1 MIFVRVTEQKP
12 CRLTSVGLLLLGT
25 CGKISS
31 MRKNVLRIQ
40 PRYVQGLILALVTV
54 LALTLIPHNA
64 SAKSL
69 AIWDSLQGTN
79 PKGYVLLMR
88 HALAPG
94 MGDPANL
101 RVGDCSTQRN
111 LNDEGRQDARDIGQW
126 IKRRE
131 VKILRVESSRWC
143 RAKETAE
150 LLGLGRVRLNKNLD
164 SLFQD
169 EDALNDPQTANIRKR
184 IVSHRNTSG
193 LLVFVGHF
201 VNISAVVG
209 VGLESGEGVLV
220 RANSQGQIKVMGYSP
235 IP

>member
-1 MIFVRVTEQKP
+1 
-12 CRLTSVGLLLLGT
+12 
-25 CGKISS
+25 
-31 MRKNVLRIQ
+31 MR
-40 PRYVQGLILALVTV
+40 GLILALVSA

-69 AIWDSLQGTN
+69 VIWDSLQGTN
-79 PKGYVLLMR
+79 PKGYVLLLR

-94 MGDPANL
+94 VGDPANF

-111 LNDEGRQDARDIGQW
+111 LNDQGRQDARDIGQW
-126 IKRRE
+126 VKRRE
-131 VKILRVESSRWC
+131 VRILRVESSRWC
-143 RAKETAE
+143 RAKETAK
-150 LLGLGRVRLNKNLD
+150 LLGLGPVRLNRNLD

-193 LLVFVGHF
+193 LLIFVGHF

-209 VGLESGEGVLV
+209 VGVESGEGVLV

-235 IP
+235 TP

>member
-1 MIFVRVTEQKP
+1 
-12 CRLTSVGLLLLGT
+12 
-25 CGKISS
+25 
-31 MRKNVLRIQ
+31 MRHHSHYMR
-40 PRYVQGLILALVTV
+40 GFILALVTV

-94 MGDPANL
+94 VGDPANL

-111 LNDEGRQDARDIGQW
+111 LNDQGREDARDIGQW

-143 RAKETAE
+143 RAKETAK
-150 LLGLGRVRLNKNLD
+150 LLGLGPVRLNKNLD

-193 LLVFVGHF
+193 LLIFVGHF

-209 VGLESGEGVLV
+209 VSVDSGEGVLV
-220 RANSQGQIKVMGYSP
+220 RANSQGQIKVVGYSP
-235 IP
+235 TP

>member
-1 MIFVRVTEQKP
+1 
-12 CRLTSVGLLLLGT
+12 
-25 CGKISS
+25 
-31 MRKNVLRIQ
+31 MRHHSHYMR
-40 PRYVQGLILALVTV
+40 GLILALVSV

-94 MGDPANL
+94 VGDPANL

-111 LNDEGRQDARDIGQW
+111 LNDQGRQDARDIGQW

-131 VKILRVESSRWC
+131 VRILRVESSRWC
-143 RAKETAE
+143 RAKETAK
-150 LLGLGRVRLNKNLD
+150 LLGLGPVRLNKNLD

-193 LLVFVGHF
+193 LLIFVGHF

-209 VGLESGEGVLV
+209 VSVDSGEGVLV
-220 RANSQGQIKVMGYSP
+220 RANSQGQIKVVGYSP
-235 IP
+235 TP

>member
-1 MIFVRVTEQKP
+1 
-12 CRLTSVGLLLLGT
+12 
-25 CGKISS
+25 
-31 MRKNVLRIQ
+31 MRW
-40 PRYVQGLILALVTV
+40 LILALVSV
-54 LALTLIPHNA
+54 LALTLIPQNA

-88 HALAPG
+88 HTLAPG
-94 MGDPANL
+94 VADPANF

-111 LNDEGRQDARDIGQW
+111 LNDQGRQDARDIGQW

-131 VKILRVESSRWC
+131 VRILRVESSRWC
-143 RAKETAE
+143 RAKETAK
-150 LLGLGRVRLNKNLD
+150 LLGLGPVRLNKNLD

-184 IVSHRNTSG
+184 IVSHRNSSG
-193 LLVFVGHF
+193 LLIFVGHF

-209 VGLESGEGVLV
+209 VSVDSGEGVLV
-220 RANSQGQIKVMGYSP
+220 RANAQGQIKVMGFSP
-235 IP
+235 TP

>member
-1 MIFVRVTEQKP
+1 MHKRSR
-12 CRLTSVGLLLLGT
+12 C
-25 CGKISS
+25 
-31 MRKNVLRIQ
+31 MRW
-40 PRYVQGLILALVTV
+40 LILALVSV
-54 LALTLIPHNA
+54 LALTLIPQNA

-94 MGDPANL
+94 AGDPAYF

-111 LNDEGRQDARDIGQW
+111 LNDQGRQDARDIGQW

-131 VKILRVESSRWC
+131 VRILRVESSRWC
-143 RAKETAE
+143 RAKETAK
-150 LLGLGRVRLNKNLD
+150 LLGLGPVRLNKNLD

-193 LLVFVGHF
+193 LLIFVGHF

-209 VGLESGEGVLV
+209 VSVDSGEGVLV

-235 IP
+235 TP

>member
-1 MIFVRVTEQKP
+1 
-12 CRLTSVGLLLLGT
+12 
-25 CGKISS
+25 
-31 MRKNVLRIQ
+31 
-40 PRYVQGLILALVTV
+40 
-54 LALTLIPHNA
+54 
-64 SAKSL
+64 
-69 AIWDSLQGTN
+69 
-79 PKGYVLLMR
+79 
-88 HALAPG
+88 
-94 MGDPANL
+94 
-101 RVGDCSTQRN
+101 
-111 LNDEGRQDARDIGQW
+111 
-126 IKRRE
+126 
-131 VKILRVESSRWC
+131 
-143 RAKETAE
+143 
-150 LLGLGRVRLNKNLD
+150 VRLNKNLD